1 MSQSNKII
9 LLDSD
14 VISHFI
20 ANNCLADL
28 PTILAPHQCMDV
40 DYVYAEIA
48 RNLFRKAVLDW
59 IIESDTRQD
68 FCFYTTEE
76 FLEFIFT
83 NTHSSPLLYNA
94 QFRSSKLFLII

>member
-28 PTILAPHQCMDV
+28 PTILAPHQCMVV

-48 RNLFRKAVLDW
+48 RNPFRKAILDG
-59 IIESDTRQD
+59 IIESDTIQLMHFPNGITQIRH
-68 FCFYTTEE
+68 YTPPDLS
-76 FLEFIFT
+76 FV
-83 NTHSSPLLYNA
+83 
-94 QFRSSKLFLII
+94 